1 MKNLSQSFKLG
12 MLILGLTSMSVAC
25 SSSKVDDAK
34 PPVETAGDAS
44 TDKPAEAATDAVPPP
59 ADAEKKTP
67 DALAASPDAVVPPAA
82 GAVPGADPT
91 LEAPG
96 AVAGT
101 PVADAPIADAPVAD
115 APVGDAPITDSAI
128 ASAPPVQGNDSSA
141 SSAPAPASDTSVAAA
156 PSGDG
161 VNYRV
166 KKGDTLM
173 KIAFEQYGD
182 LYRWKE
188 IYKAN
193 RANIQDP
200 NHVPPGTMLNLAGAG
215 MVTIEKNG
223 NSYLIKHGDTLGV
236 ISNDVYGT
244 IRKWKKLWENNRQLI
259 KDPNKIY
266 AGFYLYYVPE
276 SKLTHEDVAPGLK
289 KEDSAANVQKVS
301 AAPRMPASV
310 VPATGTTPVMNVPVT
325 GTGAPSKN

>member
-1 MKNLSQSFKLG
+1 MKNLSQSFKLA
-12 MLILGLTSMSVAC
+12 IIVLGLTSMSAAC
-25 SSSKVDDAK
+25 SSSKVDEGK
-34 PPVETAGDAS
+34 SPVETAGDAS
-44 TDKPAEAATDAVPPP
+44 LDKPAEAATDAVPPA
-59 ADAEKKTP
+59 ADGDKKTP
-67 DALAASPDAVVPPAA
+67 DALAAAPDAAVPPP
-82 GAVPGADPT
+82 GAVPGADPS
-91 LEAPG
+91 LEAP
-96 AVAGT
+96 VVPGT
-101 PVADAPIADAPVAD
+101 PVADAPVPDAPI
-115 APVGDAPITDSAI
+115 GDAPITDSAV
-128 ASAPPVQGNDSSA
+128 ASVP
-141 SSAPAPASDTSVAAA
+141 PAPASDAHVASAQSSA

-223 NSYLIKHGDTLGV
+223 NSYMIKRGDTLGV

-325 GTGAPSKN
+325 NTGAPSKN